1 MLSVRHCKAQQLETA
16 YAQCLV
22 SLLACLERFSLSLN
36 AFSSHVPHLEQ
47 VNPPLWEFGHVAWFT
62 EHWVLRNPGRA
73 LGRGLK
79 DPNLRA
85 SMRPSLLPEADA
97 LFDSATIPHGD
108 RWQLEQL
115 GRSGIEHYLSR
126 TFKEAIAIL
135 QLDATRE
142 KALYFHRLSIAHT
155 WMHLEALEMT
165 AQTLGFERT
174 ESAEPMTLDVRDQA
188 PLAIDAQALRASPD
202 RDCFFFDNEFGGL
215 EADIGAFEID
225 AQPVSLGAFWAFVD
239 DGGYER
245 ESLWT
250 DHGWA
255 WKTRQAA
262 AGPLHSRRQS
272 DLLLCRV
279 GAQWALGDAAQPVC
293 HVCLH
298 EAQAWCN
305 WAGRQ
310 LPTEAQ
316 WMAAASAGMRW
327 GRVWEWTSSPFVPF
341 SGFTAHPYEAYSE
354 PWFGADHWVLKG
366 ACAQTHPMLRDR
378 LFRNFYRPHRQDVFA
393 GFRSVQAAVAG
404 CATNSTKP
412 PERLR

>member
-115 GRSGIEHYLSR
+115 GRSGIEHYLSK

-142 KALYFHRLSIAHT
+142 TALYFHRLSIAHT

-174 ESAEPMTLDVRDQA
+174 ESAEPMALYVRDQA

-202 RDCFFFDNEFGGL
+202 RDCFFFDNEFGEL

-225 AQPVSLGAFWAFVD
+225 AQPVSLGAFWAFVY

-245 ESLWT
+245 
-250 DHGWA
+250 
-255 WKTRQAA
+255 
-262 AGPLHSRRQS
+262 
-272 DLLLCRV
+272 
-279 GAQWALGDAAQPVC
+279 
-293 HVCLH
+293 
-298 EAQAWCN
+298 
-305 WAGRQ
+305 
-310 LPTEAQ
+310 
-316 WMAAASAGMRW
+316 
-327 GRVWEWTSSPFVPF
+327 
-341 SGFTAHPYEAYSE
+341 
-354 PWFGADHWVLKG
+354 
-366 ACAQTHPMLRDR
+366 
-378 LFRNFYRPHRQDVFA
+378 
-393 GFRSVQAAVAG
+393 
-404 CATNSTKP
+404 
-412 PERLR
+412 